1 VIKKN
6 KLVNN
11 KFFILQINKKKDN
24 NIRSNTIKMNKS
36 LTFQIIKKS
45 TNKMMNIKMFLL
57 NIIEEKLKVIINTKG
72 KVIIII

>member
-1 VIKKN
+1 MIKKN